1 MGANLGMD
9 TTKIA
14 GGMAPIGN
22 TPGATKGQ
30 TRAIRS
36 AVTNGTRAFV
46 IGDGNSPWARRQRDL
61 LDMYLSDKGGAD
73 FVSTAMYSL
82 CRLAASLGIERE
94 VMEGKLSLGMPVDL
108 DQFGRIAGH
117 ERRVLETLGLQR
129 VARPADDGANV
140 LTDYFS
146 RPPPKAKP

>member
-1 MGANLGMD
+1 
-9 TTKIA
+9 
-14 GGMAPIGN
+14 MAPIAN

-30 TRAIRS
+30 SRAIRS

-61 LDMYLSDKGGAD
+61 LDMYLADKGGAD

-108 DQFGRIAGH
+108 DQIGRIAGH
-117 ERRVLETLGLQR
+117 ERRVLESIGLER
-129 VARPADDGANV
+129 TARPVTPIESLEAISAHIAAQA
-140 LTDYFS
+140 S
-146 RPPPKAKP
+146 QEPR

>member
-1 MGANLGMD
+1 MEI
-9 TTKIA
+9 TETA
-14 GGMAPIGN
+14 GGMAPIAN
-22 TPGATKGQ
+22 TPGATNGR

-73 FVSTAMYSL
+73 YVSTAMYSL
-82 CRLAASLGIERE
+82 CKLAASLGTERE

-117 ERRVLETLGLQR
+117 ERRVLETIGLDR
-129 VARPADDGANV
+129 VARPAERHLTLEEISRHIEAQLPPGAA
-140 LTDYFS
+140 
-146 RPPPKAKP
+146 P